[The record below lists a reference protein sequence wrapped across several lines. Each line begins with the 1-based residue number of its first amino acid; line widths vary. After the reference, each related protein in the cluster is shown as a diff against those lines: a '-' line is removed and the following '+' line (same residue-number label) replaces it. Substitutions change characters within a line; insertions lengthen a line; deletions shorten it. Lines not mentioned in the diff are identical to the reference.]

1 MDLFRYIIRF
11 LFKIRWYLI
20 ILPMIALIVAWFMT
34 RHMERIFDTNTTIYT
49 SMITGYNIEGG
60 TGSAGGNA
68 QTNMANLM
76 LIITTDNTI
85 HEVSL
90 RLFARCMMYGN
101 PNKDNNYISA
111 EHFRQLN
118 ASVPADV
125 KALINRNNESQ
136 TYANLKAYEKPS
148 QDNYLFGILNYHPY
162 FGINNITSRLKV
174 LQLEK
179 SDIIDIGYSA
189 NDAGI
194 AYNTLDILNE
204 AFARQYQQIRFGET
218 SNVIKYFEKEVA
230 RLFRILSNAEDDLIR
245 YNISKKIINYEEQTK
260 QLTVLEAQQQN
271 FRNDQLM
278 NYTTSKALLD
288 YLERQLGNRAQII
301 RSNQDFTNQ
310 VRDISRLQSR
320 ISNLRLMSS
329 EGGSRDTDAE
339 AQEELAKAQ
348 RELKAATSRVTEL
361 TKDIEASTY
370 STETGVKAN
379 DMLNRWLEQL
389 LLLEKTKAE
398 MTATDIMRSDLEKQ
412 YLFYA
417 PIGATIDR
425 KDRHIAFIE
434 GNYMEMLKNLNAAR
448 MRQRNLQMSTAT
460 LRVLN
465 PPMFPLSAQPT
476 NRLMILLGAFML
488 TFIMTAVWFF
498 IIELLDRTL
507 RDRMRSERITQ
518 VPVMGCYPKES
529 NLRYRRFNK
538 TIADMA
544 MKQLSKALLPH
555 FQEGQQN
562 VLNLISTDTGNG
574 KSFLAQELE
583 NYWISIG
590 LQVRRLTYD
599 EDFLAEDSR
608 FILARDIKDLCPDIL
623 PDEIAIIEYPNL
635 DDNSISPALL
645 NMGTVNL
652 MVTRANRTWKDVD
665 QKALKE
671 VQSMLTDEHK
681 NSLYMYLTE
690 ASRYAVEEFVGQLPP
705 YTKFNNFVYRIS
717 QLGLTATE
725 NEHAK

>member
-1 MDLFRYIIRF
+1 MDLFRYLVRF
-11 LFKIRWYLI
+11 LYKIRWYLI
-20 ILPMIALIVAWFMT
+20 ILPMIALIVAWFLT
-34 RHMERIFDTNTTIYT
+34 RNMERIYDTNTTIYT
-49 SMITGYNIEGG
+49 GMITGYNIEGG
-60 TGSAGGNA
+60 TGAAGGNA
-68 QTNMANLM
+68 QTNITNLM

-85 HEVSL
+85 HEVAL

-101 PNKDNNYISA
+101 TNKDNNYISA

-118 ASVPADV
+118 ATVPADV
-125 KALINRNNESQ
+125 KALINHNSEAQ

-174 LQLEK
+174 LQLNN

-204 AFARQYQQIRFGET
+204 VFARQYQQIRFGET
-218 SNVIKYFEKEVA
+218 SNVIKFFEKEVA
-230 RLFRILSNAEDDLIR
+230 RLYRILSNAEDDLIR
-245 YNISKKIINYEEQTK
+245 YNISKKVINYGEQTK
-260 QLTVLEAQQQN
+260 QLTVLEMQQQN

-288 YLERQLGNRAQII
+288 WLERQLGNRAQVI
-301 RSNQDFTNQ
+301 RSNQEFTNQ

-329 EGGSRDTDAE
+329 EGGGKDTE
-339 AQEELAKAQ
+339 SQEELAKAQ
-348 RELKAATSRVTEL
+348 RELQAATGRVTEL

-379 DMLNRWLEQL
+379 DMLGRWLEQL

-398 MTATDIMRSDLEKQ
+398 MTATDIMKKNLDDQ

-417 PIGATIDR
+417 PIGATLDR
-425 KDRHIAFIE
+425 KDRHIGFIE
-434 GNYMEMLKNLNAAR
+434 GNYMEMLKALNAAR
-448 MRQRNLQMSTAT
+448 LRQRNLQMSTAT

-465 PPMFPLSAQPT
+465 PPMFPLNAQPT

-488 TFIMTAVWFF
+488 TFMLTALWFL
-498 IIELLDRTL
+498 IIEMLDRTL
-507 RDRMRSERITQ
+507 RDRMRSERITKI
-518 VPVMGCYPKES
+518 PVMGCYPKES

-562 VLNLISTDTGNG
+562 ILNLISTDSGNG
-574 KSFLAQELE
+574 KSYLAQELE

-608 FILARDIKDLCPDIL
+608 FILAKGIKDLCPDIL

-635 DDNSISPALL
+635 DENSISPALL

-671 VQSMLTDEHK
+671 VEAMLDEEHK
-681 NSLYMYLTE
+681 NTLYMYLTE

-705 YTKFNNFVYRIS
+705 YTKFNNFVYRVS

>member
-1 MDLFRYIIRF
+1 MDMFRYLVRF
-11 LFKIRWYLI
+11 LYKIRWYLV
-20 ILPMIALIVAWFMT
+20 ILPLIALIVAWFLT
-34 RHMERIFDTNTTIYT
+34 RHMDRVYDTNTTIYT
-49 SMITGYNIEGG
+49 GMITGYNIEGG
-60 TGSAGGNA
+60 VGAAGGNS
-68 QTNMANLM
+68 QTNITNLM

-85 HEVSL
+85 HEVAL

-111 EHFRQLN
+111 EHFRELN
-118 ASVPADV
+118 ATVPADV
-125 KALINRNNESQ
+125 KALINHNSESA

-148 QDNYLFGILNYHPY
+148 ADNYLFGILNYHQY
-162 FGINNITSRLKV
+162 FGINNITARLKV
-174 LQLEK
+174 LQLNN

-189 NDAGI
+189 NDAGV

-204 AFARQYQQIRFGET
+204 VFARQYQQIRFGET
-218 SNVIKYFEKEVA
+218 NNVIKFFEREVA
-230 RLFRILSNAEDDLIR
+230 RLYRILTNAEDDLIR
-245 YNISKKIINYEEQTK
+245 YNISKRVINYGEQTK
-260 QLTVLEAQQQN
+260 QLTVLDAQQQN
-271 FRNDQLM
+271 FRNEQLM
-278 NYTTSKALLD
+278 NYTTAKALLD

-301 RSNQDFTNQ
+301 KSNQEFTRQ

-329 EGGSRDTDAE
+329 ENGGNNVE
-339 AQEELAKAQ
+339 AQEELGKAQ
-348 RELKAATSRVTEL
+348 RELQAATENVRQL
-361 TKDIEASTY
+361 TKDIEASSY
-370 STETGVKAN
+370 STETGVKSAP
-379 DMLNRWLEQL
+379 MLDKWLEQV
-389 LLLEKTKAE
+389 LLLERTKAE
-398 MTATDIMRSDLEKQ
+398 MSATDIMRQDLDRQ
-412 YLFYA
+412 FLYFS
-417 PIGATIDR
+417 PIGATLDR
-425 KDRHIAFIE
+425 KGRHIGFVE
-434 GNYMEMLKNLNAAR
+434 SNYIEMLKALNAAR
-448 MRQRNLQMSTAT
+448 LRQRNLQMSTAT

-465 PPMFPLSAQPT
+465 PPMFPLNAQPT

-488 TFIMTAVWFF
+488 TFLLTTMYFF

-507 RDRMRSERITQ
+507 RDRMRSERITKI
-518 VPVMGCYPKES
+518 PVMGCYPKES

-538 TIADMA
+538 TISDMA
-544 MKQLSKALLPH
+544 MRQLSKSLLPH
-555 FQEGQQN
+555 FKEGQQN
-562 VLNLISTDTGNG
+562 VLNLLSTDSSNG
-574 KSFLAQELE
+574 KSYLAQELE

-608 FILARDIKDLCPDIL
+608 FIMAKDIKDLCPDIL

-671 VQSMLTDEHK
+671 VESMLENKD
-681 NSLYMYLTE
+681 SLYMYLTE

-705 YTKFNNFVYRIS
+705 YTRFNNFVYRIS

-725 NEHAK
+725 NSHAK

>member
-1 MDLFRYIIRF
+1 MDLFRYFVRF
-11 LFKIRWYLI
+11 LYKIRWYLV
-20 ILPMIALIVAWFMT
+20 ILPMIALVVAWFMT
-34 RHMERIFDTNTTIYT
+34 RNMERIYDTNTTIYT
-49 SMITGYNIEGG
+49 GMITGYNLEGG
-60 TGSAGGNA
+60 TGAVGGNS
-68 QTNMANLM
+68 QTNINNLM
-76 LIITTDNTI
+76 LIVTTDNTI

-90 RLFARCMMYGN
+90 RLLARCLMYGN
-101 PNKDNNYISA
+101 TNKDNNYISA
-111 EHFRQLN
+111 EHYRQLI
-118 ASVPADV
+118 ATVPADV
-125 KALINRNNESQ
+125 KALVNHNSESQ
-136 TYANLKAYEKPS
+136 TYANLKAFEKPS
-148 QDNYLFGILNYHPY
+148 QDNFIFGLLNYHPY
-162 FGINNITSRLKV
+162 FGINSITSRLKV
-174 LQLEK
+174 LQLNK

-204 AFARQYQQIRFGET
+204 VFARQYQQIRFGET
-218 SNVIKYFEKEVA
+218 SNVIKFFEKEVA
-230 RLFRILSNAEDDLIR
+230 RLYRILSNAEDDLIR
-245 YNISKKIINYEEQTK
+245 YNVSKKIINYGEQTK
-260 QLTVLEAQQQN
+260 QVANLEAQQQN

-278 NYTTSKALLD
+278 NYTTAKALLD
-288 YLERQLGNRAQII
+288 YLERQLGNRAQVI
-301 RSNQDFTNQ
+301 RSNQEFTNQ
-310 VRDISRLQSR
+310 VKDISRIQSR

-329 EGGSRDTDAE
+329 EGGGNDTE
-339 AQEELAKAQ
+339 SQEELAKAQ
-348 RELKAATSRVTEL
+348 RDLQTVTGRVTEL
-361 TKDIEASTY
+361 TKDIEATTY

-379 DMLNRWLEQL
+379 DLLGRWLEQL

-398 MTATDIMRSDLEKQ
+398 MTATDIMKQNLDRQ

-417 PIGATIDR
+417 PIGATLAR
-425 KDRHIAFIE
+425 KDRHIGFIE
-434 GNYMEMLKNLNAAR
+434 GNYMEMLKALNAAR

-465 PPMFPLSAQPT
+465 PPMFPLNAQPT
-476 NRLMILLGAFML
+476 NRLMILLGAFLLTFML
-488 TFIMTAVWFF
+488 TTLWFL
-498 IIELLDRTL
+498 IIEMLDRTL
-507 RDRMRSERITQ
+507 RDRMRSERITKI
-518 VPVMGCYPKES
+518 PVMGCYPKES

-544 MKQLSKALLPH
+544 MKQLSKALLPY

-562 VLNLISTDTGNG
+562 VLNLISTDSGNG
-574 KSFLAQELE
+574 KSYLAQELE

-599 EDFLAEDSR
+599 EDFLSEDSR
-608 FILARDIKDLCPDIL
+608 FIMAKSIKDLCPDIL

-645 NMGTVNL
+645 NMGTINL

-671 VQSMLTDEHK
+671 VTAMLDDEHK
-681 NSLYMYLTE
+681 NTLYMYLTE

-705 YTKFNNFVYRIS
+705 YTKFNNFVYRMS

>member
-1 MDLFRYIIRF
+1 MDLFRYLVRF
-11 LFKIRWYLI
+11 LYKIRWYLV
-20 ILPMIALIVAWFMT
+20 ILPMIALIVAWFST
-34 RHMERIFDTNTTIYT
+34 RNMERIYDSNTTIYT
-49 SMITGYNIEGG
+49 GMITAYNIEGG
-60 TGSAGGNA
+60 VGTAGGNA
-68 QTNMANLM
+68 QTNINNLM

-85 HEVSL
+85 HEVAL
-90 RLFARCMMYGN
+90 RLFGRCMMYGN

-118 ASVPADV
+118 ATVPADV
-125 KALINRNNESQ
+125 KALINHNSESA

-162 FGINNITSRLKV
+162 FGINSITSRLKV
-174 LQLEK
+174 LQLTG
-179 SDIIDIGYSA
+179 SDIIDIAYTS

-204 AFARQYQQIRFGET
+204 VFARQYQQLRYGET
-218 SNVIKYFEKEVA
+218 NNVIKFFEREVA
-230 RLFRILSNAEDDLIR
+230 RLYRILTNAEDDLIR
-245 YNISKKIINYEEQTK
+245 YNISKRIINYGEQTK

-278 NYTTSKALLD
+278 NYTTSKALMD
-288 YLERQLGNRAQII
+288 YLERQLGNRAQVI
-301 RSNQDFTNQ
+301 RSNKEFTNR
-310 VRDISRLQSR
+310 VRDISRIQSR
-320 ISNLRLMSS
+320 ISNLKLMSS
-329 EGGSRDTDAE
+329 EGGGNNES
-339 AQEELAKAQ
+339 QEELAKAQ
-348 RELKAATSRVTEL
+348 RDLQTATSRVTQL

-370 STETGVKAN
+370 STETGVKAQ
-379 DMLNRWLEQL
+379 DMLGRWLEQL

-398 MTATDIMRSDLEKQ
+398 MTATDIMKNDLDKQ

-417 PIGATIDR
+417 PIGATLDR
-425 KDRHIAFIE
+425 KARHIGFIE
-434 GNYMEMLKNLNAAR
+434 GNYMEMLKALNSAR
-448 MRQRNLQMSTAT
+448 LRQKNLQMSTAT

-465 PPMFPLSAQPT
+465 PPMFPLNAQPT
-476 NRLMILLGAFML
+476 NRMMVLLGAFML
-488 TFIMTAVWFF
+488 TFMLTALYFL

-507 RDRMRSERITQ
+507 RDRMRSERITK
-518 VPVMGCYPKES
+518 VPVMGCFPKES
-529 NLRYRRFNK
+529 NLRYRRYNK

-562 VLNLISTDTGNG
+562 VLNLLSTDSGNG
-574 KSFLAQELE
+574 KSYLAQELE

-599 EDFLAEDSR
+599 EDFLAEDSK
-608 FILARDIKDLCPDIL
+608 FILARSIKDLCPDIL
-623 PDEIAIIEYPNL
+623 PDEIAIIEYPHL

-645 NMGTVNL
+645 NMGTINL

-665 QKALKE
+665 QKSLNE
-671 VQSMLTDEHK
+671 VLAMLDEEHK
-681 NSLYMYLTE
+681 NTLFMYLTE

-705 YTKFNNFVYRIS
+705 YTKFNNFVYRLS

>member
-1 MDLFRYIIRF
+1 MDLFRYIVRF
-11 LFKIRWYLI
+11 LYKIRWYLV
-20 ILPMIALIVAWFMT
+20 ILPMIALIVAWFST
-34 RHMERIFDTNTTIYT
+34 RHMERIYDTNTTIYT
-49 SMITGYNIEGG
+49 GMITAYNIEGG
-60 TGSAGGNA
+60 VGTAGGHS
-68 QTNMANLM
+68 QTNINNLI

-85 HEVSL
+85 HEVAL
-90 RLFARCMMYGN
+90 RLFGRCMMYGN
-101 PNKDNNYISA
+101 LNKDNNYISA

-118 ASVPADV
+118 AMVPADV
-125 KALINRNNESQ
+125 KALINHNSESQ
-136 TYANLKAYEKPS
+136 TYANLKAYEKPNQS
-148 QDNYLFGILNYHPY
+148 NFLFGLLNYHPY
-162 FGINNITSRLKV
+162 FGIDNITARLKV
-174 LQLEK
+174 MQLNGT
-179 SDIIDIGYSA
+179 DIIDIGYSA

-204 AFARQYQQIRFGET
+204 VFARQYQQIRFGET
-218 SNVIKYFEKEVA
+218 SNVIKFFEKEVA
-230 RLFRILSNAEDDLIR
+230 RLYRILSNAEDDLIR
-245 YNISKKIINYEEQTK
+245 YNISKKIINYGEQTK
-260 QLTVLEAQQQN
+260 QLTMLEAQQQN

-278 NYTTSKALLD
+278 NYTTAKALLD
-288 YLERQLGNRAQII
+288 YLERQLGNRAQVI
-301 RSNQDFTNQ
+301 RSNQEFTNQ
-310 VRDISRLQSR
+310 VKDISRIQSR

-329 EGGSRDTDAE
+329 EGGGRDTE
-339 AQEELAKAQ
+339 SQEELAKAQ
-348 RELKAATSRVTEL
+348 RDLQAATGRVNEL

-379 DMLNRWLEQL
+379 DMLSRWLEQL

-398 MTATDIMRSDLEKQ
+398 MTATDIMKQNLDRQ

-417 PIGATIDR
+417 PIGATLDR
-425 KDRHIAFIE
+425 KARHIGFIE
-434 GNYMEMLKNLNAAR
+434 GNYMEMLKALNAAR
-448 MRQRNLQMSTAT
+448 LRQRNLQMSTAA

-465 PPMFPLSAQPT
+465 PPMFPLNALPT
-476 NRLMILLGAFML
+476 NRMMILLGAFLLTFML
-488 TFIMTAVWFF
+488 TALWFF
-498 IIELLDRTL
+498 MVELLDRTL
-507 RDRMRSERITQ
+507 RDRMRSERITK

-562 VLNLISTDTGNG
+562 VLNLISTDSGNG
-574 KSFLAQELE
+574 KSYLAQELE

-608 FILARDIKDLCPDIL
+608 FILAKGIKDLCPDIL

-635 DDNSISPALL
+635 NENSISPALL

-671 VQSMLTDEHK
+671 VESILDEEHK
-681 NSLYMYLTE
+681 NTLFMYLTE

-725 NEHAK
+725 NGHGK

>member
-1 MDLFRYIIRF
+1 MDLFRYLVRF
-11 LFKIRWYLI
+11 LYKIRWYLV
-20 ILPMIALIVAWFMT
+20 ILPMIALVVAWFMT
-34 RHMERIFDTNTTIYT
+34 RHMERIYDTNTTIYT
-49 SMITGYNIEGG
+49 GMITGYNLEGG
-60 TGSAGGNA
+60 TGSAGGNS
-68 QTNMANLM
+68 QTNITNLM

-90 RLFARCMMYGN
+90 RLLARCLMYGN

-111 EHFRQLN
+111 EHFRQLS

-125 KALINRNNESQ
+125 KALVNHNSESQ

-148 QDNYLFGILNYHPY
+148 QDNYLFGLLNYHPY

-174 LQLEK
+174 LQLSN

-204 AFARQYQQIRFGET
+204 VFARQYQQIRFGET
-218 SNVIKYFEKEVA
+218 GNVIKFFEKEVA
-230 RLFRILSNAEDDLIR
+230 RLYRILSNSEDDLIR
-245 YNISKKIINYEEQTK
+245 YNISKKIINYAEQTK
-260 QLTVLEAQQQN
+260 ALTNLEAQQQN

-278 NYTTSKALLD
+278 NYTTAKALLD
-288 YLERQLGNRAQII
+288 WLERQLGNRAQVI
-301 RSNQDFTNQ
+301 RSNQEFTNR
-310 VRDISRLQSR
+310 VKDISRIQSR

-329 EGGSRDTDAE
+329 EGGGMDTE
-339 AQEELAKAQ
+339 SQEELAKAQ
-348 RELKAATSRVTEL
+348 RDLQAATGRVTEL

-379 DMLNRWLEQL
+379 EMLNRWLEQL

-398 MTATDIMRSDLEKQ
+398 MTATDIMKQDLDKQ

-417 PIGATIDR
+417 PIGATLDR
-425 KDRHIAFIE
+425 KARHIGFIE
-434 GNYMEMLKNLNAAR
+434 GNYMEMLKALNNAR
-448 MRQRNLQMSTAT
+448 LRQRNLQMSTAS

-465 PPMFPLSAQPT
+465 PPMFPLNAQPT

-488 TFIMTAVWFF
+488 TFMLTALWFL
-498 IIELLDRTL
+498 IIEMLDRTL

-518 VPVMGCYPKES
+518 IPVMGCYPKES

-574 KSFLAQELE
+574 KSYLAQELE

-608 FILARDIKDLCPDIL
+608 FILAKGIKDLCPDIL

-635 DDNSISPALL
+635 DENSISPALL

-671 VQSMLTDEHK
+671 VQAMLDEEHK
-681 NSLYMYLTE
+681 NSLFMYLTE